1 MFQIGQGRDIRGRAA
16 KRGRRPAIR
25 ALHAVLLGRNSLRAL
40 GGYRGAAIAA

>member
-16 KRGRRPAIR
+16 KRGRRPAIG
-25 ALHAVLLGRNSLRAL
+25 ALHAVLLGRHSLRSL